1 MVWFDSVD
9 AFVAVVAVVVSG
21 LCSALLL
28 LVVLSRFI
36 NFFLHFCLRR
46 ARALRRALFLA
57 RIDSGVSGDTG
68 VGCGV

>member
-9 AFVAVVAVVVSG
+9 AFVAVVVVVVSG

-28 LVVLSRFI
+28 LVVLPRFV
-36 NFFLHFCLRR
+36 NFLHFCLRR